1 VRLETTF
8 IMQRIIIWGTV
19 LGVII
24 LVGIGMIYAL
34 RAPRAVTKTYPAD
47 KGPNFI
53 DVTAYPAKMQEAYK
67 LFTNKCS
74 RCHTV
79 ARPINSTFMPEEWR
93 KYVYKMM
100 RKPGSGLT
108 PKTAEKI
115 IRFLIYDE
123 QHRER
128 KTK

>member
-1 VRLETTF
+1 MRLETTF

-34 RAPRAVTKTYPAD
+34 RTSRAVPKTYPAD

-53 DVTAYPAKMQEAYK
+53 DVTAYPPKMQEAYE

-108 PKTAEKI
+108 PKTAEEI
-115 IRFLIYDE
+115 IRFLMYDAR
-123 QHRER
+123 HRER

>member
-1 VRLETTF
+1 
-8 IMQRIIIWGTV
+8 M
-19 LGVII
+19 I
-24 LVGIGMIYAL
+24 LAL
-34 RAPRAVTKTYPAD
+34 RVPRSVPKTYPAD

-53 DVTAYPAKMQEAYK
+53 DVAAYPVKMQETYN

-79 ARPINSTFMPEEWR
+79 ARPINSTFTPEEWR
-93 KYVYKMM
+93 QYVYKMM

-115 IRFLIYDE
+115 IEFLIYDA
-123 QHRER
+123 QHREK

>member
-1 VRLETTF
+1 
-8 IMQRIIIWGTV
+8 MQRIIVGGTV

-34 RAPRAVTKTYPAD
+34 RAPRAVPKTYPAD

-53 DVTAYPAKMQEAYK
+53 DVTAYSAKMQEAYE

-108 PKTAEKI
+108 PKTAEEI
-115 IRFLIYDE
+115 IRFLIYDA
-123 QHRER
+123 QHREK

>member
-1 VRLETTF
+1 
-8 IMQRIIIWGTV
+8 MQKAIVWGTV

-24 LVGIGMIYAL
+24 LVAIGMIFAL
-34 RAPRAVTKTYPAD
+34 RAQRTVPKTYPAD
-47 KGPNFI
+47 KGPNVI
-53 DVTAYPAKMQEAYK
+53 DVTAYPAKMQEIYE
-67 LFTNKCS
+67 LFRNKCS

-79 ARPINSTFMPEEWR
+79 ARPINSTFTPEEWR

-115 IRFLIYDE
+115 IEFLIYDA
-123 QHRER
+123 QHRES

>member
-1 VRLETTF
+1 
-8 IMQRIIIWGTV
+8 MQKIIVWGTV
-19 LGVII
+19 LGIII

-34 RAPRAVTKTYPAD
+34 RAPRTAPKTYPAD

-53 DVTAYPAKMQEAYK
+53 DVTRYPAKMQEAYN

-79 ARPINSTFMPEEWR
+79 ARPINSTFTSEEWR
-93 KYVYKMM
+93 QYVYKMM
-100 RKPGSGLT
+100 RKPGSGLK
-108 PKTAEKI
+108 PKTAEEI
-115 IRFLIYDE
+115 IEFLIYDA

-128 KTK
+128 STK

>member
-1 VRLETTF
+1 
-8 IMQRIIIWGTV
+8 
-19 LGVII
+19 
-24 LVGIGMIYAL
+24 MIYAL
-34 RAPRAVTKTYPAD
+34 RAPRTVPKTYPAD

-67 LFTNKCS
+67 LFANKCS

-108 PKTAEKI
+108 PKTAEEI
-115 IRFLIYDE
+115 SRFLIYDA
-123 QHRER
+123 QHREK

>member
-1 VRLETTF
+1 MRLETTF
-8 IMQRIIIWGTV
+8 IMQRIIVWGTV
-19 LGVII
+19 FGVIVF
-24 LVGIGMIYAL
+24 VGIGMIYAL
-34 RAPRAVTKTYPAD
+34 RTSRAVPKTYPAD

-108 PKTAEKI
+108 PKTAEEI
-115 IRFLIYDE
+115 IRFLIYDA